1 MKQLMKLI
9 TLSVGLLILADC
21 TGDDGTQGQ
30 PTPTITPGPVP
41 TAVAAPGLTGLPN
54 QLWRP

>member
-1 MKQLMKLI
+1 MKRLMKLI
-9 TLSVGLLILADC
+9 TLSMGLLILAAC

-30 PTPTITPGPVP
+30 PTPTITPGSVP
-41 TAVAAPGLTGLPN
+41 TAVATPGLTGLPN

>member
-1 MKQLMKLI
+1 MKLI
-9 TLSVGLLILADC
+9 TLSVGLLILAAC

-41 TAVAAPGLTGLPN
+41 TAVATSGLTGLPN